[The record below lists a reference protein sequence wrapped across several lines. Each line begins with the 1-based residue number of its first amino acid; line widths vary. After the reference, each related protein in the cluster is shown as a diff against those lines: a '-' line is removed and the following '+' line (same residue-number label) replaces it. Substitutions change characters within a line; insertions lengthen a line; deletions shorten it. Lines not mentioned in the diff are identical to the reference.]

1 VVAACTARRGALISV
16 LLLAGATTARADNME
31 EFGFGPRAQ
40 AMAGAYTALASDY
53 TATYYNP
60 GGLIY
65 SRHLNLSF
73 GFTFADHFMEFDS
86 QRGGSEVDSDAER
99 IPDLSVI
106 TLGASKTIPL
116 DIPDRLAFGFGLFLP
131 TRGLVNV
138 EAKAPS
144 AEPEWFRYGERH
156 DRIHILL
163 GAAVKVTDW
172 LHLGLGAQI
181 FVDAVGGTT
190 IAAGLGTPIQP
201 EFRLKLKPDAA
212 PIVGLLL
219 APTDWLS
226 FGLTYRGEL
235 SFKLDFPAAPTFQSI
250 SLPLELETITFFT
263 PHQVQFGAA
272 INAGERTII
281 TFDLLWT
288 NWSAYDD
295 PFLVVTSPTLPVPNR
310 TKADLRDVW
319 SPRLGVEVVATDLL
333 SIRGGY
339 AFRTSAVP
347 DQDDEPTNFV
357 DCERHSFTT
366 GVGFAFGRPPERVGD
381 AAQAPGAEAQTLEQL
396 TKNASYD
403 LDLFVQV
410 HWLPDASADKPATD
424 PVGDWDASGV
434 ILNFGFAFTTR
445 F

>member
-1 VVAACTARRGALISV
+1 MAAGCRRPLIAV
-16 LLLAGATTARADNME
+16 LLLTSAAATARADNME

-40 AMAGAYTALASDY
+40 AMGGAYTALASDY

-116 DIPDRLAFGFGLFLP
+116 DIPDRLAFGLGLFLP

-181 FVDAVGGTT
+181 FVDAAGGTT
-190 IAAGLGTPIQP
+190 ISAGLGTPVQP

-212 PIVGLLL
+212 PVVGVLL

-226 FGLTYRGEL
+226 FGLTYRGEI
-235 SFKLDFPAAPTFQSI
+235 SFKLDFPALAQVQSI
-250 SLPLELETITFFT
+250 NIPLDLETITFFT
-263 PHQVQFGAA
+263 PHQVQLGVAL
-272 INAGERTII
+272 NAGERTLL
-281 TFDLLWT
+281 TFDLLWV

-295 PFLVVTSPTLPVPNR
+295 PFLVVTSSVAGVPQR
-310 TKADLRDVW
+310 TRVDFRDVV
-319 SPRLGVEVVATDLL
+319 SPRLGVEYVASDLL
-333 SIRGGY
+333 SLRGGY
-339 AFRTSAVP
+339 AYRTTAVP

-357 DCERHSFTT
+357 DTDRHSFTT
-366 GVGFAFGRPPERVGD
+366 GVGFAFGRAPERPSD
-381 AAQAPGAEAQTLEQL
+381 EAQAAGGDAQTLEEL

-410 HWLPDASADKPATD
+410 HWLPEVTADKPATD
-424 PVGDWDASGV
+424 PVGDWEASGV
-434 ILNFGFAFTTR
+434 ILNFGFSFTTR